1 MSRRNRDCQRLTAAP
16 PGITAALCPGN
27 TASQAKWGFG
37 WARTIGGKAQT
48 MYRGTVSMRSRFIL
62 TMTSNTL
69 ARLHRLPAT

>member
-1 MSRRNRDCQRLTAAP
+1 M
-16 PGITAALCPGN
+16 TAALCPGN
-27 TASQAKWGFG
+27 TASQAKGAFG

-62 TMTSNTL
+62 TMTANPL